1 MSLSLRAEHIVQE
14 VVDHIKSLDPDSI
27 VMVSLDT
34 REDEDLNILVHTQM
48 DSFDLY
54 KQTSRF
60 TIDILVE
67 EGLNIGIEAESKEML
82 EWYEAKCP
90 QSFAPPPDRTNSGFA
105 WNGSQRKA

>member
-1 MSLSLRAEHIVQE
+1 MSLRLRAERIVQE
-14 VVDHIKSLDPDSI
+14 VVDYIKSLDPDSI

-48 DSFDLY
+48 DAFDLY

-90 QSFAPPPDRTNSGFA
+90 EGLAPSPDLTNSGFA